1 MMFDRRWLGEDFV
14 GGLGPGEWLAA
25 FVPAVD
31 EGLDGGDEV
40 LDRGEGASADGLAGD
55 VPKKIS
61 TMFSQDPLVGVKC
74 IVIRGLR
81 ASQA

>member
-55 VPKKIS
+55 DAEEDLDHRS
-61 TMFSQDPLVGVKC
+61 ARTRWSG
-74 IVIRGLR
+74 
-81 ASQA
+81 